1 MENSHEKLFSLAN
14 LEEISGGSNDFIQ
27 QMLKMFIDQA
37 NNTIRGFKEGLAEK
51 NYKLIRDLAHQIKPS
66 IDNLKIDSLTSLI
79 REVEKKAE
87 NDANPHTLAPLIQE
101 NNAKL
106 ALVISQLEQEIEN
119 L

>member
-1 MENSHEKLFSLAN
+1 MENSQEKLFSLAN

-27 QMLKMFIDQA
+27 QVLRMFIDQA
-37 NNTIRGFKEGLAEK
+37 NITISGFEEGLAEE

-66 IDNLKIDSLTSLI
+66 IDNLKIASLTAVI

-87 NDANPHTLAPLIQE
+87 DGANPATLAPLIQE
-101 NNAKL
+101 NNDKL
-106 ALVISQLEQEIEN
+106 ALVICQLVQEIEN

>member
-1 MENSHEKLFSLAN
+1 MENSQEKLFSLSN

-27 QMLKMFIDQA
+27 QMVQMFIDQA
-37 NNTIRGFKEGLAEK
+37 NNTIKGFKEGLAEE

-66 IDNLKIDSLTSLI
+66 IDNLKIDSLAGVI
-79 REVEKKAE
+79 REVENKAD
-87 NDANPHTLAPLIQE
+87 NGANPEALAPLIQE

-106 ALVISQLEQEIEN
+106 ELVISQLEKEIEN